1 MGFGSAADYQP
12 DSYAMTSLVI
22 YISVIYVQL
31 ILSGHSRY
39 VNPGSTESDEIGG
52 LITNDRWFLLG
63 WFSSFGRHTGIVHMK
78 TNLSNEKLFCGQQRI
93 NA

>member
-1 MGFGSAADYQP
+1 MVIFFLGLGNEVNDAVGI
-12 DSYAMTSLVI
+12 LVM

-31 ILSGHSRY
+31 ILSGYSRY

-63 WFSSFGRHTGIVHMK
+63 WFSIFGRLHTVL
-78 TNLSNEKLFCGQQRI
+78 N
-93 NA
+93 

>member
-1 MGFGSAADYQP
+1 MVIFFLGLGNEVNDAVGI
-12 DSYAMTSLVI
+12 LVM

-31 ILSGHSRY
+31 ILSGYSRY

-63 WFSSFGRHTGIVHMK
+63 WFSSFARLHTVCNI
-78 TNLSNEKLFCGQQRI
+78 LDSS
-93 NA
+93 A

>member
-1 MGFGSAADYQP
+1 M
-12 DSYAMTSLVI
+12 

-52 LITNDRWFLLG
+52 LITNDRWFLLD
-63 WFSSFGRHTGIVHMK
+63 WFSRFERVNTGVVRMK
-78 TNLSNEKLFCGQQRI
+78 TNLSNEKLLCGQQRI